1 MHTAAPNPF
10 LRGKARPI
18 VVGHRGVPAIHQEN
32 SLAGFRRAVSLGI
45 PAVELDVQLTKDRKA
60 VVIHDWNLRR
70 LTGTPRNVWDLTW
83 DQLSRE
89 RIRRELPMGV
99 DVHGARVVARYQ
111 REERIP
117 LLAEVLAEIAGKVAI
132 NIELKLNVLGW
143 WQTEI
148 ARVVAKVI
156 ADAKAEHHVILT
168 SFDPRKLRA
177 AVAAHPDLATGFC
190 FDDTMLD
197 FAGPLLDRLP
207 VLLDFAG
214 PLVDRLPSLRH
225 KLSLPADGH
234 IRTNARRVLSRIL
247 DSNLLGR
254 ILGSRLVGAEHTIV
268 GSQTVKR
275 LHDQGIAIGTH
286 TLFPLG
292 STTGKPISPSAM
304 TAAEVDRLVAL
315 GVDWIE
321 SDDPERL
328 QRMIG

>member
-1 MHTAAPNPF
+1 MNALAGNPF
-10 LRGKARPI
+10 LRGKQRPI
-18 VVGHRGVPAIHQEN
+18 VVGHRGVPATHPEN
-32 SLAGFRRAVSLGI
+32 TLAGFRRAVELGL
-45 PAVELDVQLTKDRKA
+45 PAVELDVQLTKDKKA
-60 VVIHDWNLRR
+60 VVVHDWNLRR
-70 LTGTPRNVWDLTW
+70 LTGTSRNVWDLTW
-83 DQLSRE
+83 DEVSRL

-99 DVHGARVVARYQ
+99 DVHGARVVVRYE
-111 REERIP
+111 REEKIP
-117 LLAEVLAEIAGKVAI
+117 LLAEVLAEIGGKVAI

-143 WQTEI
+143 WQTEV
-148 ARVVAKVI
+148 ARVAAAVI
-156 ADAKAEHHVILT
+156 GEARAEHNVILT

-207 VLLDFAG
+207 Q
-214 PLVDRLPSLRH
+214 LRH
-225 KLSLPADGH
+225 RLSLPADGH
-234 IRTNARRVLSRIL
+234 IRTNARRLLSRIL

-254 ILGSRLVGAEHTIV
+254 ILGSRLVGAEHTII
-268 GSQTVKR
+268 GSETVRR
-275 LHDQGIAIGTH
+275 LHERGIAIGTH

>member
-1 MHTAAPNPF
+1 MTPAAVNPF
-10 LRGKARPI
+10 LRGKQRPI
-18 VVGHRGVPAIHQEN
+18 VVGHRGVPATHQEN
-32 SLAGFRRAVSLGI
+32 TLAGFRRAVALGL
-45 PAVELDVQLTKDRKA
+45 PAVELDVQLTKDKKA
-60 VVIHDWNLRR
+60 VVVHDWNLRR
-70 LTGTPRNVWDLTW
+70 LTGTSRNVWDLTW
-83 DQLSRE
+83 DELSRI

-99 DVHGARVVARYQ
+99 DVHGARVIVRYE
-111 REERIP
+111 REETIP

-143 WQTEI
+143 WQTEV
-148 ARVVAKVI
+148 ARVVAAVVGE
-156 ADAKAEHHVILT
+156 ARAEHNVILT

-177 AVAAHPDLATGFC
+177 ATAAHPDLATGFC

-207 VLLDFAG
+207 Q
-214 PLVDRLPSLRH
+214 LRH
-225 KLSLPADGH
+225 RLSLPADGH
-234 IRTNARRVLSRIL
+234 IRTNARRLLSRIL

-254 ILGSRLVGAEHTIV
+254 ILGSRLVGAEHTII
-268 GSQTVKR
+268 GSETVKR
-275 LHDQGIAIGTH
+275 LHERGIAIGTH

>member
-1 MHTAAPNPF
+1 VQALVANPF
-10 LRGKARPI
+10 LRGKQRPI
-18 VVGHRGVPAIHQEN
+18 VVGHRGVPALHQEN
-32 SLAGFRRAVSLGI
+32 TLAGFKRAVSLGI
-45 PAVELDVQLTKDRKA
+45 PAVELDVQLTKDKQA

-70 LTGTPRNVWDLTW
+70 LTGASRNVWDLTW
-83 DQLSRE
+83 DQIRKL

-99 DVHGARVVARYQ
+99 DVHGANVVARYET
-111 REERIP
+111 EEVIP
-117 LLAEVLAEIAGKVAI
+117 LLGEVLTEIAGKVAI

-148 ARVVAKVI
+148 ARVVADVVKK
-156 ADAKAEHHVILT
+156 ARAEHHVIVT

-177 AVAAHPDLATGFC
+177 VSSAYPDLATGFC

-197 FAGPLLDRLP
+197 FAGPLLERLP
-207 VLLDFAG
+207 Q
-214 PLVDRLPSLRH
+214 LRH
-225 KLSLPADGH
+225 RLSLPADGH
-234 IRTNARRVLSRIL
+234 LRTNARRLLSRIL

-254 ILGSRLVGAEHTIV
+254 LLGSRLVGAEHTII
-268 GSQTVKR
+268 GSETVRR

-304 TAAEVDRLVAL
+304 TAAEVDRLVSL

-328 QRMIG
+328 LRMVG